1 MTKRFTWLRG
11 RAQGY
16 QRAVHIRRPAMSDTS
31 RADDPLEGPDAAPA
45 PGSQPQGGVL
55 RHTTPAENGEQVLD
69 PDAEGEGP
77 EHDAAAE
84 VERREGSGP
93 G

>member
-1 MTKRFTWLRG
+1 
-11 RAQGY
+11 
-16 QRAVHIRRPAMSDTS
+16 MSDAS
-31 RADDPLEGPDAAPA
+31 REDHPLEEPDAAPA
-45 PGSQPQGGVL
+45 PGSQPKGGVL
-55 RHTTPAENGEQVLD
+55 RHITPAENAEQMLD
-69 PDAEGEGP
+69 PDAQGDGP